1 MSIRFSAVLLA
12 MLVSRSLA
20 AESVPFDMCAE
31 STTWVRP
38 SLQMQQTKVWNN
50 ARYKGFGP
58 DSYVWTHNFLVIDD
72 FQSVSVTVTLTNLAG
87 LWTVK
92 PLWVQKCYID
102 QRRNGAAWIEVWSLL
117 HRVKEI
123 QNDGNTYTVVV
134 EPSGKGF
141 QWIFIRRLNP
151 TLAVIRFVTPDGKE
165 LERWDESAPPNRVK
179 NEVPPGTRIIGPN
192 REIIRK

>member
-1 MSIRFSAVLLA
+1 MTIRAFTLVLFTL
-12 MLVSRSLA
+12 LFTVPLA
-20 AESVPFDMCAE
+20 AQSVPFDVCVE

-38 SLQMQQTKVWNN
+38 SPQMQQTKIWNN
-50 ARYKGFGP
+50 PRYKDGRDG
-58 DSYVWTHNFLVIDD
+58 YAWTHNFVVIAD
-72 FQSVSVTVTLTNLAG
+72 FQSLNVTVTLTNLAG

-92 PLWVQKCYID
+92 PLWVQKCYVD
-102 QRRNGAAWIEVWSLL
+102 QRRSRVEWIEVWSLL

-151 TLAVIRFVTPDGKE
+151 ISAVIRFITPDGKE
-165 LERWDESAPPNRVK
+165 LEEWDESAPPNRVK

-192 REIIRK
+192 GEIIRK